1 MSNTLT
7 PSRTLPRPWW
17 VEMTTV
23 DFENLP
29 PDTVAV
35 LPVAAIEQHGPHL
48 PVFVDACINA
58 GVVERTV
65 AQLPAGLP
73 VSFLPMQSVGKSN
86 EHIAFPGTLT
96 LSAETLIRLWTELG
110 ESVYRAG
117 IRKLVLFNSHGGQ
130 PQIMDIV
137 ARDLRVRL
145 GMFVVC
151 SSAYSF
157 SAGKGLFPDAELQH
171 GIHGGSGETSE
182 MLALRPDLVRMD
194 QAQNFVSSSVQ
205 IEQDYE
211 YLSPEGAIGFG
222 WQTQDLHPAGAC
234 GNALDADAERGERML
249 DHAASCFVKL
259 LGEVHRYP
267 MAALRSREATT
278 PA

>member
-1 MSNTLT
+1 MNLSDL
-7 PSRTLPRPWW
+7 PQRPLPRPWW

-29 PDTVAV
+29 ADTVAV
-35 LPVAAIEQHGPHL
+35 LPGAAIEQHGPHL

-65 AQLPAGLP
+65 ARLPEGLP
-73 VSFLPMQSVGKSN
+73 VTFLPMQSVGKSN
-86 EHIAFPGTLT
+86 EHISFPGTLT

-117 IRKLVLFNSHGGQ
+117 VRKLVLFNSHGGQ
-130 PQIMDIV
+130 PQVMDIV

-151 SSAYSF
+151 ASAYGF
-157 SAGKGLFPDAELQH
+157 GAGKGLFPEEELQH

-182 MLALRPDLVRMD
+182 MLALRPDLVRMHL
-194 QAQNFVSSSVQ
+194 AQDFVSSSVQ
-205 IEQDYE
+205 MARDYE
-211 YLSPEGAIGFG
+211 FLSPEGRVGFG
-222 WQTQDLHPAGAC
+222 WQAQDLNPAGAC
-234 GNALDADAERGERML
+234 GNALDADAARGHRML
-249 DHAASCFVKL
+249 DHAADGFVKL
-259 LGEVHRYP
+259 LAEVHRYP
-267 MAALRSREATT
+267 MANLRVR
-278 PA
+278 PAAVSV